1 MEVRRC
7 RPRKE
12 KKKGKREVATRI
24 VLENIK
30 FGLQVFEFSEGENF
44 LYQKIECELRRFKSP
59 VSQLTCAEQVMKKH
73 NVDTEAFYW
82 NAVLRK
88 ARNEVSKIMR

>member
-7 RPRKE
+7 RPRKTRKE
-12 KKKGKREVATRI
+12 KKNNRRDVATLK
-24 VLENIK
+24 VLESIRYGIEN
-30 FGLQVFEFSEGENF
+30 FEGEHSLF
-44 LYQKIECELRRFKSP
+44 HKVEMEVRRFKSP
-59 VSQLTCAEQVMKKH
+59 VSQLTCAEQVLKKH

-82 NAVLRK
+82 NVVLRK